1 MDIAR
6 NSSEKIVITTKNEII
21 LIKVNDILFCES
33 DNQHIYIHTTHSAF
47 IVWGTMKEL
56 IDLLPQKFIRSHRS
70 YIINTDKIHKMV
82 RTSNKLYKVSFRE
95 TVDKFAFITSD
106 KLHSISL

>member
-33 DNQHIYIHTTHSAF
+33 DNQHISIHTTYNVF
-47 IVWGTMKEL
+47 IVWGEMSIFL
-56 IDLLPQKFIRSHRS
+56 DILPKTFIRSHRS
-70 YIINTDKIHKMV
+70 FIINTDKIYKMQKLSS
-82 RTSNKLYKVSFRE
+82 RLYKVFFLGNSE
-95 TVDKFAFITSD
+95 KVALITRD
-106 KLHSISL
+106 NIHKI